1 MVNDLKKGK
10 NIIFINLQFSSDT
23 ACIFVSG
30 RSKNTLKKH
39 RKKPDAYRRRQ
50 AGRAA
55 DLEKESLRISRIIF
69 RVLIPPDS

>member
-39 RKKPDAYRRRQ
+39 RKKT
-50 AGRAA
+50 GR
-55 DLEKESLRISRIIF
+55 L
-69 RVLIPPDS
+69 

>member
-10 NIIFINLQFSSDT
+10 NIIFINLPFSSDT

-39 RKKPDAYRRRQ
+39 RKKNRTPIEDVRRAEQRIWKRK
-50 AGRAA
+50 AS
-55 DLEKESLRISRIIF
+55 ESVELFSVF
-69 RVLIPPDS
+69 